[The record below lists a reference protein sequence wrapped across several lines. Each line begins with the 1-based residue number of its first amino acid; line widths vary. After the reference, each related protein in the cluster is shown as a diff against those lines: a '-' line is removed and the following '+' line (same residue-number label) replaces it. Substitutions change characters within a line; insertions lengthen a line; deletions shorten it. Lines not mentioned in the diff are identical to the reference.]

1 MKRIVDSSG
10 WLEFFADGPNASVFA
25 VPLAETSQL
34 LVPVITIYEVFKV
47 VMRQRSEHDALQ
59 AIALMRQGTVI
70 DINETIA
77 LESAKLSLKYKTPM
91 ADSMILATAIRYNA
105 ELWTQDVD
113 FINIPGVK
121 YIPKNTEN

>member
-10 WLEFFADGPNASVFA
+10 WLEFFADGPNAAVFA
-25 VPLAETSQL
+25 VPLADAAQL
-34 LVPVITIYEVFKV
+34 FVPVITIHEVFKV

-91 ADSMILATAIRYNA
+91 ADSMILATAIQYNA

-121 YIPKNTEN
+121 YIPK

>member
-10 WLEFFADGPNASVFA
+10 WLEFFADGPNATVFA

-34 LVPVITIYEVFKV
+34 LVPVITLYEVFKV

-70 DINETIA
+70 DVNETIA
-77 LESAKLSLKYKTPM
+77 LESARLSLKYKTPM
-91 ADSMILATAIRYNA
+91 ADSMILATAIQYNA

>member
-10 WLEFFADGPNASVFA
+10 WLEFFADGPNAAVFA
-25 VPLAETSQL
+25 VPLADPMQL
-34 LVPVITIYEVFKV
+34 FVPVITIYEVFKV

-91 ADSMILATAIRYNA
+91 ADSMILATAIQYNA

-121 YIPKNTEN
+121 YIPKKTGN

>member
-10 WLEFFADGPNASVFA
+10 WLEFFADGPNAAVFA
-25 VPLAETSQL
+25 VPLADASQL
-34 LVPVITIYEVFKV
+34 FVPVITIYEVFKV
-47 VMRQRSEHDALQ
+47 VMRLRSEHDALQ

-121 YIPKNTEN
+121 YIPKKTGN

>member
-1 MKRIVDSSG
+1 MKRIIDSSG
-10 WLEFFADGPNASVFA
+10 WLEFFADGPNAAVFA
-25 VPLAETSQL
+25 VPLADASQL

-91 ADSMILATAIRYNA
+91 ADSMILATAIQYNA

-121 YIPKNTEN
+121 YIPKKAGN

>member
-34 LVPVITIYEVFKV
+34 LVPVITLYEVFKV

-70 DINETIA
+70 DVNETIA
-77 LESAKLSLKYKTPM
+77 LESARLSLKYKTPM
-91 ADSMILATAIRYNA
+91 ADSMILATAIQYNA